1 MTDPVT
7 TSALT
12 AVAGASALAA
22 NANANAPVPDAS
34 VSGAQ
39 SSATDGETDTPDKGD
54 QGVTVTLSAEGRT
67 LARMSGGISGAAPAQ
82 RSDNSDIDDSDLP
95 LGIKNALKQIRELKQ
110 QLKEK
115 MEELQR
121 TMSDQTLAPKQRA
134 AKVQQLQAEIGVIT
148 TALATAM
155 KALSEALQS
164 SGVSPEQLQT
174 AAKLAMV

>member
-7 TSALT
+7 TSALS
-12 AVAGASALAA
+12 AVAGAAALSA
-22 NANANAPVPDAS
+22 NAYSSPTVANTEALEAQANAEGDDDGAADKSDRGVL
-34 VSGAQ
+34 VS
-39 SSATDGETDTPDKGD
+39 
-54 QGVTVTLSAEGRT
+54 LSAEGRT
-67 LARMSGGISGAAPAQ
+67 MARMSGGIMGTAPAERQ
-82 RSDNSDIDDSDLP
+82 DNSDIDDSDLP

-121 TMSDQTLAPKQRA
+121 TMSDQTLTPKQRA
-134 AKVQQLQAEIGVIT
+134 AKLQQLQAEIGVIN

-164 SGVSPEQLQT
+164 SGVSPEQQQT
-174 AAKLAMV
+174 AAKLSMV